1 MPPKKQQRGKPAGRG
16 GSVKKPRVENSG
28 GNADFTLGG
37 NGWDD
42 DVDSDEVEDK
52 GGSESSDDD
61 SVDVRES
68 AEQKRRRLA
77 KEYLASLEAD
87 ASSSSGEEED
97 EDNNMNSSSSANRGQ
112 AISSRLRKERLDAG
126 GRYFRDLSNTA
137 LANAQA
143 IESAPRHVLGGHD
156 LSVTSVAL
164 SSDETFVVS
173 GSKDNSVLR
182 WDVETQQKTVLRAKW
197 RRDTHFEKQASDGE
211 ILSVA
216 VSSDGRYTVS
226 GGRDNIIRVYDA
238 RQANAEVKALSGHRD
253 AVTSLAFRRE
263 SYSLFSGSLD
273 RCVKHWD
280 LSEMGYLETLFGH
293 QDGVTG
299 VDCWSKEEPIS
310 ASSDR
315 TVRKWKV
322 VDESHL
328 VFRGHK
334 SSVDSVQLLTEDT
347 FITGGQEGA
356 LHLWKETQKKPLLSA
371 HAAHGM
377 ESGTSNP
384 NWISSVASV
393 KMSNLAASGSND
405 GYVRLWSASAESRQ
419 LKQVASIAAEGFVN
433 SIAMSPRLIVLGM
446 GREHRWGRWWCTP
459 GNKNK
464 VVIMRFPTDLEV
476 RGHNDEGSEESEAGS
491 GDSTSEEEEEA
502 SEEGDEEGSAEEE
515 ESE

>member
-1 MPPKKQQRGKPAGRG
+1 MPPKKQQRGKAAGRAAPVKKARVEKG
-16 GSVKKPRVENSG
+16 GS
-28 GNADFTLGG
+28 NADFTLGG
-37 NGWDD
+37 SGWDD
-42 DVDSDEVEDK
+42 DVDSDEVDGK
-52 GGSESSDDD
+52 DAGSESSDDD
-61 SVDVRES
+61 SVDARES

-77 KEYLASLEAD
+77 KEYLAGLEAD
-87 ASSSSGEEED
+87 ASSSSSGGEEED
-97 EDNNMNSSSSANRGQ
+97 KGDHMNSSSRGQ

-126 GRYFRDLSNTA
+126 GRYFRDLSGTA

-143 IESAPRHVLGGHD
+143 IQSAPRHVLGGHD

-164 SSDETFVVS
+164 SADETFALS

-182 WDVETQQKTVLRAKW
+182 WDVETQQKQVLRAKW
-197 RRDTHFEKQASDGE
+197 RRDTHFEKQASEGE
-211 ILSVA
+211 ILAVA
-216 VSSDGRYTVS
+216 ASSDGRYAVS
-226 GGRDNIIRVYDA
+226 GGRDNVIRVYDA

-253 AVTSLAFRRE
+253 AVTSLAFRRD

-273 RCVKHWD
+273 RCLKHWD
-280 LSEMGYLETLFGH
+280 LSEMGYLETLYGH
-293 QDGVTG
+293 QDGVTA
-299 VDCWSKEEPIS
+299 VDCWAKEEPVS

-315 TVRKWKV
+315 TIRKWKV

-347 FITGGQEGA
+347 FLTGGQEGA
-356 LHLWKETQKKPLLSA
+356 LHLWKESQKKPILSA

-377 ESGTSNP
+377 ESGTNNP

-405 GYVRLWSASAESRQ
+405 GYVRLWSASAEARQ
-419 LKQVASIAAEGFVN
+419 LKQVAAVAAEGFVN
-433 SIAMSPRLIVLGM
+433 SIAMSPRLMVLGM

-464 VVIMRFPTDLEV
+464 VVIMRFPSDLEV
-476 RGHNDEGSEESEAGS
+476 QEEGDESEGSEEGS
-491 GDSTSEEEEEA
+491 SEEEEEG
-502 SEEGDEEGSAEEE
+502 SEEEEKEGSEEEE
-515 ESE
+515 ESD